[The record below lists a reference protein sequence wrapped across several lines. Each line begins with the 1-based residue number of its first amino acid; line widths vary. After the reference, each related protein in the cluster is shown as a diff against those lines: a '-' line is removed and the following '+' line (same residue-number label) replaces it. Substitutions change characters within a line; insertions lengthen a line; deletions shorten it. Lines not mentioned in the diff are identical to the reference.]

1 MELLYFRQMASNNVG
16 PFLGKKVDGTYYY
29 LTESTD
35 RNRPLV
41 ILVHGIGG
49 AVYQWNRTCASLER
63 ANYCVLMYDLIG
75 RGMSDFPSSNTFDGA
90 IHVSQLRRLV
100 ANVRSLRANLSEKY
114 HIVAHSMGGA
124 IAALY
129 ASQYPD
135 EIHSVVFLSPAGL
148 MNAGFFRFI
157 RSCCG
162 CMKDLVRS
170 GQSGD
175 KIVRGEFTQ
184 HKGKALEYENEEVRL
199 FDLTNASNHRQFD
212 AFWGS
217 AMQFPLFGLDK
228 EVKAV
233 GAAPTISTMVMWGK
247 KDGAVSFRPNF
258 ERWKKNLDI
267 PSEIDA
273 GTRTGT
279 VVGDKNGSNTKK
291 IVDYVIYDD
300 LAHAFFLERPDEV
313 HRDILAF
320 LGRVE
325 ERHRLQPADNTS
337 V

>member
-1 MELLYFRQMASNNVG
+1 
-16 PFLGKKVDGTYYY
+16 
-29 LTESTD
+29 
-35 RNRPLV
+35 
-41 ILVHGIGG
+41 
-49 AVYQWNRTCASLER
+49 LEGD
-63 ANYCVLMYDLIG
+63 NYRVLMYDLIG
-75 RGMSDFPSSNTFDGA
+75 RGMSDFPSTNSFDGA
-90 IHVSQLRRLV
+90 VHVAQLRRLIT
-100 ANVRSLRANLSEKY
+100 NLQSQRANLSEKY
-114 HIVAHSMGGA
+114 HIIAHSMGGA
-124 IAALY
+124 VAALY

-135 EIHSVVFLSPAGL
+135 EVRSVVFLSPAGL
-148 MNAGFFRFI
+148 MDAGFFRFI

-162 CMKDLVRS
+162 CMKNFVRS

-199 FDLTNASNHRQFD
+199 FDLTNASNPRQFD

-217 AMQFPLFGLDK
+217 AMQFPLFGLDN
-228 EVKAV
+228 EVKAI

-258 ERWKKNLDI
+258 ERWKKYLGT
-267 PSEIDA
+267 PSEADA
-273 GTRTGT
+273 GSSTVT
-279 VVGDKNGSNTKK
+279 VVGDKSGSNTKK
-291 IVDYVIYDD
+291 IVDYTVYDD

-313 HRDILAF
+313 HGDILAF

-325 ERHRLQPADNTS
+325 ERNRLQAADNTS